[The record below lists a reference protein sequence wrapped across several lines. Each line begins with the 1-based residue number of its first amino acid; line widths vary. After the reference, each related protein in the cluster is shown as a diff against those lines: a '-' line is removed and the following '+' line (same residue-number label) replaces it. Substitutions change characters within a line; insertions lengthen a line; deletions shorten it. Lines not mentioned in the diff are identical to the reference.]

1 MNTKLSIILPALNE
15 GIGLANLLP
24 KLRLRFQEAEILVID
39 DGSSDETRA
48 VCQELGVQV
57 ISHAYSV
64 GNGAA
69 IKTGARHATGDVL
82 VFMDADGQH
91 APEDVSTLLEK
102 LDEGYDMVVGAR
114 ENGTQSSSGRRWAN
128 AIYNCFAGFMVSQRV
143 ADLTSGFRAVD
154 ARKFREYLYLL
165 PNGFSYPTTITMCF
179 FRAGYSVCY
188 VPIRARKRQ
197 GKSHIRLMRDGIR
210 FFLIIFRVGT
220 LYSPLKVFAPISLG
234 LFGTGLGYYVY
245 TFLTI
250 HRFTNMSALLL
261 VSSILVFVVGLV
273 SEQVTMLLYQKAD
286 SGLLITEFERRQLQR
301 LRKEVTNKAKEAHA
315 PVAETNSTPRRISSK
330 DRA

>member
-1 MNTKLSIILPALNE
+1 
-15 GIGLANLLP
+15 
-24 KLRLRFQEAEILVID
+24 
-39 DGSSDETRA
+39 
-48 VCQELGVQV
+48 
-57 ISHAYSV
+57 
-64 GNGAA
+64 
-69 IKTGARHATGDVL
+69 
-82 VFMDADGQH
+82 
-91 APEDVSTLLEK
+91 
-102 LDEGYDMVVGAR
+102 
-114 ENGTQSSSGRRWAN
+114 
-128 AIYNCFAGFMVSQRV
+128 
-143 ADLTSGFRAVD
+143 
-154 ARKFREYLYLL
+154 
-165 PNGFSYPTTITMCF
+165 
-179 FRAGYSVCY
+179 
-188 VPIRARKRQ
+188 
-197 GKSHIRLMRDGIR
+197 MRDGIR

-315 PVAETNSTPRRISSK
+315 PVAETSSTPRRISSK